1 MFITRKH
8 LDRRTLLRGLGASV
22 ALPLLDAM
30 IPARTALA
38 KTDAAPKPRLCFV
51 YFPHGAIMEKW
62 TPSTAGRDFALS
74 PILEPL
80 AAFKKQLTVVS
91 NLGNKP
97 GESRAVHA
105 LVPGTWLTCTHPT
118 EGVSSHISTS
128 ADQLAAQYMGQDTPY
143 PSLEIATAQ
152 GHGVGSACERG
163 YGCSYSG
170 TVSFRTPTTPLPVES
185 NPRELFLRL
194 FGQGD
199 TPEERRFLA
208 DQTRSLLDMVAG
220 EAAQL
225 KRRIGAQDQAMLG
238 DYLDSIREIERRVQN
253 AGNGDRSRI
262 VLPDTPGATPDSFH
276 EHLTLLFDLLALA
289 YQGDLTRVSTFMMAP
304 EVSEQTYNHI
314 GVPDAFHAVSHH
326 ANDQAKKD
334 RLVMIQRYHTEVFA
348 GFLGKLSRMPDGDGS
363 LLDHS
368 TFMYGSNMSN
378 SNMHNQWPLPAVI
391 VGGGAGKWRGGQH
404 IEFAQRTPLANLLL
418 TVVQKAGVPVEKFGD
433 STGAIAEA

>member
-38 KTDAAPKPRLCFV
+38 KTAAAPKPRLGFV
-51 YFPHGAIMEKW
+51 YFPHGAIMERW
-62 TPSTAGRDFALS
+62 TPASAGRDFALS

-80 AAFKKQLTVVS
+80 AALKQQLTVVS

-118 EGVSSHISTS
+118 EGVNSHISVS
-128 ADQLAAQYMGQDTPY
+128 ADQLAAQYIGQDTPY

-208 DQTRSLLDMVAG
+208 EQTRSILDMVAG

-225 KRRIGAQDQAMLG
+225 KRRIGAQDQAMLA

-253 AGNGDRSRI
+253 ADKGDRSKLD
-262 VLPDTPGATPDSFH
+262 LPDTPGATPDSFH

-304 EVSEQTYNHI
+304 EVSEQTYGHI
-314 GVPDAFHAVSHH
+314 GVPDAFHAVSHRGVRGFPGQAGTH
-326 ANDQAKKD
+326 ARWRRQ
-334 RLVMIQRYHTEVFA
+334 
-348 GFLGKLSRMPDGDGS
+348 
-363 LLDHS
+363 
-368 TFMYGSNMSN
+368 
-378 SNMHNQWPLPAVI
+378 PARSFHLHVRQQHEQQQPAQPMA
-391 VGGGAGKWRGGQH
+391 VAGAGGRWWCGQVAWRPAHPVCRAHPVGQPAAH
-404 IEFAQRTPLANLLL
+404 R
-418 TVVQKAGVPVEKFGD
+418 
-433 STGAIAEA
+433 GAEGRRADRKVR

>member
-8 LDRRTLLRGLGASV
+8 LDRRMLLRGLGASV

-38 KTDAAPKPRLCFV
+38 KTAAAPKPRLGFV

-62 TPSTAGRDFALS
+62 TPSSAGRDFALS

-80 AAFKKQLTVVS
+80 AAFKQQLTVVS

-118 EGVSSHISTS
+118 EGVNSHISTS
-128 ADQLAAQYMGQDTPY
+128 ADQLAAQYIGQDTPY

-208 DQTRSLLDMVAG
+208 EQTRSILDMVAG

-225 KRRIGAQDQAMLG
+225 KRRIGAQDQAMLS

-253 AGNGDRSRI
+253 ADKGDRSKLD
-262 VLPDTPGATPDSFH
+262 LPDTPGATPDSFH

-334 RLVMIQRYHTEVFA
+334 RLVLIQRYHTEVFA
-348 GFLGKLSRMPDGDGS
+348 GFLGKLARMPDGDGS

-368 TFMYGSNMSN
+368 TFLYGSNMSN
-378 SNMHNQWPLPAVI
+378 SNLHNQWPLPAVV
-391 VGGGAGKWRGGQH
+391 VGGGAGTLRGGQH
-404 IEFAQRTPLANLLL
+404 IQFAQRTPLANLLL

-433 STGAIAEA
+433 STGAISEA